1 MLSSLIAFSLLQ
13 ASAVPAPAPRPVAV
27 EAPQGWNLASSED
40 GCIVHT
46 TERAG
51 IVLSV
56 FALPEQDGIGFL
68 LQNRKWSELSDGRVY
83 PLSIRFDDGVEW
95 PIPALARTEIDEDGP
110 GLFFAVRPGT
120 EKGGRDFLD
129 EFAGSRGMRVANDG
143 VGVGNL
149 RLPNARDATVALA
162 ACLRGVFEGGSN
174 PFGNSEGAG
183 TSTRI

>member
-1 MLSSLIAFSLLQ
+1 MLSSLIALSLLQ
-13 ASAVPAPAPRPVAV
+13 ASAGAVPAPERVAA
-27 EAPQGWNLASSED
+27 EAPTGWNLASSED

-68 LQNRKWSELSDGRVY
+68 LQNRKWSELSDGQVY
-83 PLSIRFDDGVEW
+83 PLGIRFDDGREW
-95 PIPALARTEIDEDGP
+95 PVPALARTEIDEDGP
-110 GLFFAVRPGT
+110 GLFFAIRPGT
-120 EKGGRDFLD
+120 EAGGGDFLG
-129 EFAGSRGMRVANDG
+129 EFAGARGMRVTNEG

-149 RLPNARDATVALA
+149 RLPDARAATLALA
-162 ACLRGVFEGGSN
+162 NCLRGVFEGRTN
-174 PFGNSEGAG
+174 PFGGSEGAH

>member
-1 MLSSLIAFSLLQ
+1 MLSLLIALSLLQ
-13 ASAVPAPAPRPVAV
+13 ASAGAASPPGPAAAEAPA
-27 EAPQGWNLASSED
+27 GWNLASSEQ

-51 IVLSV
+51 IMLSV

-68 LQNRKWSELSDGRVY
+68 LQNRKWSDLSDGRVY
-83 PLSIRFDDGVEW
+83 PLGIRFDDGVEW
-95 PIPALARTEIDEDGP
+95 PVPALARTEIDEDGP
-110 GLFFAVRPGT
+110 GLFFAIRPGT
-120 EKGGRDFLD
+120 EKGGRDFLG
-129 EFAGSRGMRVANDG
+129 EFAASRGMRVANGG

-149 RLPNARDATVALA
+149 RLPNARGATVALA
-162 ACLRGVFEGGSN
+162 DCLRGVFEGSSN